1 MGRVGS
7 IGLADRCDL
16 GPQTPV
22 CEGAVPT
29 PIHSASTPKRT
40 SGSGLQSGMA
50 FNGSGLGGGLAP
62 ALEAG
67 GIGLVPEDYLQQL
80 LVAVELVRVL

>member
-1 MGRVGS
+1 
-7 IGLADRCDL
+7 
-16 GPQTPV
+16 
-22 CEGAVPT
+22 
-29 PIHSASTPKRT
+29 
-40 SGSGLQSGMA
+40 MA